1 MARQPPAQSQVEIN
15 RANFYTSCAYS
26 NNFSK
31 GVDLDL
37 MTVQGYMK
45 DTPRHYKHVHCTAC

>member
-1 MARQPPAQSQVEIN
+1 MPPKKALMAHQPPAQSQVEIN
-15 RANFYTSCAYS
+15 HANFYTPCAYS

-37 MTVQGYMK
+37 ITVQGYM
-45 DTPRHYKHVHCTAC
+45 